1 MTTLHIE
8 TLLTSLKL
16 IKLGCFSSIITS
28 ISSKIKSVQMWIKI
42 HANKINLGNARF
54 FSGEVFSN
62 KKAPSERNSNANC
75 VFGLLPIFMLFVRK
89 GTENWFQ
96 IFIHHCN
103 ICKNSKLGAFT
114 TAWNIKNAFYSLLIP
129 KCPPTPEGQSAWW
142 RPSLWCS
149 CVKLGWQVQLHLR
162 RALFPEHF

>member
-1 MTTLHIE
+1 MTTFHIE
-8 TLLTSLKL
+8 TSLTSLKL

-62 KKAPSERNSNANC
+62 KKTPSERNSNANC

-103 ICKNSKLGAFT
+103 ICK
-114 TAWNIKNAFYSLLIP
+114 KNQNWLHSLLHEISRILFIHSWF
-129 KCPPTPEGQSAWW
+129 QN
-142 RPSLWCS
+142 
-149 CVKLGWQVQLHLR
+149 VLR
-162 RALFPEHF
+162 LLKVNLLDGDLLFGALVYS